1 MGYVFQGLALNIVQ
15 ALLLLAFAPL
25 IAGII
30 NKVKAFLQKRQGA
43 SVLQEYF
50 DLAKWWKKPT
60 ILTPY
65 TSIIFVVAPAVYF
78 ITSFLAA
85 SMVPGFLAG
94 QISISDA
101 FIFVYIL
108 ALGRFVAACML
119 PNFFG
124 GRAGFGDVF
133 VFVYIMAL
141 GRFFMAVSSMDAA
154 TAFGGMGGSREV
166 YVSVLVEPAVMLAIL
181 INSLRYHSTTLSGM
195 VIDYDGAY
203 FTVSAAL
210 ACVAFFLVILAE
222 NSRLPVDNPDTH
234 LELTMIH
241 EGMTLEYSG
250 PLLTLIHLGSMLKVM
265 VFLTLFG
272 ALYLPLAVPLAVKIL
287 FGAVLI
293 GLVEILNNKMRLF
306 KVRVYMGAAIVLLL
320 LAIIAE

>member
-1 MGYVFQGLALNIVQ
+1 MGYVFQELALNIVQ

-108 ALGRFVAACML
+108 ALGRF
-119 PNFFG
+119 
-124 GRAGFGDVF
+124 
-133 VFVYIMAL
+133 
-141 GRFFMAVSSMDAA
+141 FMCLSSMDAA

>member
-78 ITSFLAA
+78 ITSFLSA

-108 ALGRFVAACML
+108 ALGRF
-119 PNFFG
+119 
-124 GRAGFGDVF
+124 
-133 VFVYIMAL
+133 
-141 GRFFMAVSSMDAA
+141 FMCLSSMDAA

-250 PLLTLIHLGSMLKVM
+250 SLLTLIHLGSMLKVM

>member
-1 MGYVFQGLALNIVQ
+1 MGYVVQGLALNIVQ

-43 SVLQEYF
+43 SILQEYF

-108 ALGRFVAACML
+108 ALGRF
-119 PNFFG
+119 
-124 GRAGFGDVF
+124 
-133 VFVYIMAL
+133 
-141 GRFFMAVSSMDAA
+141 FMCLSSMDAA

>member
-43 SVLQEYF
+43 NVLQEYF

-108 ALGRFVAACML
+108 ALGRF
-119 PNFFG
+119 
-124 GRAGFGDVF
+124 
-133 VFVYIMAL
+133 
-141 GRFFMAVSSMDAA
+141 FMCLSSMDAA

>member
-85 SMVPGFLAG
+85 SMLPGLLAG

-108 ALGRFVAACML
+108 ALGRF
-119 PNFFG
+119 
-124 GRAGFGDVF
+124 
-133 VFVYIMAL
+133 
-141 GRFFMAVSSMDAA
+141 FMCLSSMDAA

>member
-85 SMVPGFLAG
+85 SMVPGYLAG

-108 ALGRFVAACML
+108 ALGRF
-119 PNFFG
+119 
-124 GRAGFGDVF
+124 
-133 VFVYIMAL
+133 
-141 GRFFMAVSSMDAA
+141 FMCLSSMDAA

>member
-1 MGYVFQGLALNIVQ
+1 MSYIFQGLALNLVQ

-25 IAGII
+25 VAGII

-43 SVLQEYF
+43 SIWQEYF

-60 ILTPY
+60 LLTPY
-65 TSIIFVVAPAVYF
+65 TSIIFIAAPVTYF

-108 ALGRFVAACML
+108 ALGRF
-119 PNFFG
+119 
-124 GRAGFGDVF
+124 
-133 VFVYIMAL
+133 
-141 GRFFMAVSSMDAA
+141 FMCLSSMDAA
-154 TAFGGMGGSREV
+154 TAFGGMGGSREI

-181 INSLRYHSTTLSGM
+181 INSMRYHTTTLSGM
-195 VIDYDGAY
+195 VIDFDGAY

-210 ACVAFFLVILAE
+210 ACVAFFLIILAE

-272 ALYLPLAVPLAVKIL
+272 TLYLPLAVPLALKIL

-293 GLVEILNNKMRLF
+293 GVVEILNNKMRLF

>member
-1 MGYVFQGLALNIVQ
+1 M
-15 ALLLLAFAPL
+15 AFAPL

-50 DLAKWWKKPT
+50 DLAKWWNKPT

-108 ALGRFVAACML
+108 ALGRF
-119 PNFFG
+119 
-124 GRAGFGDVF
+124 
-133 VFVYIMAL
+133 
-141 GRFFMAVSSMDAA
+141 FMCLSSMDAA

>member
-1 MGYVFQGLALNIVQ
+1 MGCVFQGLALNIVQ

-108 ALGRFVAACML
+108 ALGRF
-119 PNFFG
+119 
-124 GRAGFGDVF
+124 
-133 VFVYIMAL
+133 
-141 GRFFMAVSSMDAA
+141 FMCLSSMDAA

>member
-78 ITSFLAA
+78 ISSFLAA

-108 ALGRFVAACML
+108 ALGRF
-119 PNFFG
+119 
-124 GRAGFGDVF
+124 
-133 VFVYIMAL
+133 
-141 GRFFMAVSSMDAA
+141 FMCLSSMDAA

>member
-108 ALGRFVAACML
+108 ALGRF
-119 PNFFG
+119 
-124 GRAGFGDVF
+124 
-133 VFVYIMAL
+133 
-141 GRFFMAVSSMDAA
+141 FMCLSSMDAA

-306 KVRVYMGAAIVLLL
+306 KVRVYMGAAIMLLL

>member
-43 SVLQEYF
+43 SILQEYF
-50 DLAKWWKKPT
+50 DLAKWWQKPT

-108 ALGRFVAACML
+108 ALGRF
-119 PNFFG
+119 
-124 GRAGFGDVF
+124 
-133 VFVYIMAL
+133 
-141 GRFFMAVSSMDAA
+141 FMCLSSMDAA

>member
-25 IAGII
+25 IAGVI

-108 ALGRFVAACML
+108 ALGRF
-119 PNFFG
+119 
-124 GRAGFGDVF
+124 
-133 VFVYIMAL
+133 
-141 GRFFMAVSSMDAA
+141 FMCLSSMDAA

>member
-1 MGYVFQGLALNIVQ
+1 MGYVFQGLAPNIVQ

-85 SMVPGFLAG
+85 SMLPGFLAG
-94 QISISDA
+94 QISISDV

-108 ALGRFVAACML
+108 ALGRF
-119 PNFFG
+119 
-124 GRAGFGDVF
+124 
-133 VFVYIMAL
+133 
-141 GRFFMAVSSMDAA
+141 FMCLSSMDAA

>member
-85 SMVPGFLAG
+85 SMVPGFLTG

-108 ALGRFVAACML
+108 ALGRF
-119 PNFFG
+119 
-124 GRAGFGDVF
+124 
-133 VFVYIMAL
+133 
-141 GRFFMAVSSMDAA
+141 FMCLSSMDAA

>member
-50 DLAKWWKKPT
+50 DLAKWWKKPI

-108 ALGRFVAACML
+108 ALGRF
-119 PNFFG
+119 
-124 GRAGFGDVF
+124 
-133 VFVYIMAL
+133 
-141 GRFFMAVSSMDAA
+141 FMCLSSMDAA

>member
-1 MGYVFQGLALNIVQ
+1 MGYIFQGLALNLVQ

-25 IAGII
+25 VAGII

-65 TSIIFVVAPAVYF
+65 ASIIFVVAPAVYF
-78 ITSFLAA
+78 VASFLAA

-108 ALGRFVAACML
+108 ALGRF
-119 PNFFG
+119 
-124 GRAGFGDVF
+124 
-133 VFVYIMAL
+133 
-141 GRFFMAVSSMDAA
+141 FMCLSSMDAA

-181 INSLRYHSTTLSGM
+181 INSMRYHTTTLSGM

-250 PLLTLIHLGSMLKVM
+250 PLLTLIHLGSMLKIM

-272 ALYLPLAVPLAVKIL
+272 ALYLPFSMPLALKVL
-287 FGAVLI
+287 LGAVLI
-293 GLVEILNNKMRLF
+293 GIVEILNNKMRLF

>member
-108 ALGRFVAACML
+108 ALGRFFICL
-119 PNFFG
+119 
-124 GRAGFGDVF
+124 
-133 VFVYIMAL
+133 
-141 GRFFMAVSSMDAA
+141 SSMDAA

>member
-108 ALGRFVAACML
+108 ALGRF
-119 PNFFG
+119 
-124 GRAGFGDVF
+124 
-133 VFVYIMAL
+133 
-141 GRFFMAVSSMDAA
+141 FMCLSSMDAA
-154 TAFGGMGGSREV
+154 TAFSGMGGSREV

>member
-1 MGYVFQGLALNIVQ
+1 MGYVFQGLALNTVQ

-108 ALGRFVAACML
+108 ALGRF
-119 PNFFG
+119 
-124 GRAGFGDVF
+124 
-133 VFVYIMAL
+133 
-141 GRFFMAVSSMDAA
+141 FMCLSSMDAA

>member
-1 MGYVFQGLALNIVQ
+1 MGYILEGLGLNIVQ
-15 ALLLLAFAPL
+15 ALVLLAFAPL

-50 DLAKWWKKPT
+50 DLRKWWKKPT
-60 ILTPY
+60 ILTPH
-65 TSIIFVVAPAVYF
+65 TSVIFILAPVAYF
-78 ITSFLAA
+78 VTSFLAA

-94 QISISDA
+94 QVSISDA
-101 FIFVYIL
+101 FVFVYIL
-108 ALGRFVAACML
+108 ALGRF
-119 PNFFG
+119 
-124 GRAGFGDVF
+124 
-133 VFVYIMAL
+133 
-141 GRFFMAVSSMDAA
+141 FMTLSSMDAA
-154 TAFGGMGGSREV
+154 TSFGGMGGSREI
-166 YVSVLVEPAVMLAIL
+166 YISVLVEPAVMLAIL
-181 INSLRYHSTTLSGM
+181 INSLRYHSTTLSSM

-250 PLLTLIHLGSMLKVM
+250 PLLTLIHLGSMLKIM

-287 FGAVLI
+287 FGAMLI
-293 GLVEILNNKMRLF
+293 GVVEILNNKMRLF
-306 KVRVYMGAAIVLLL
+306 KVRVYLGAAIVLLL

>member
-60 ILTPY
+60 ILTPH

-101 FIFVYIL
+101 FIFIYIL
-108 ALGRFVAACML
+108 ALGRF
-119 PNFFG
+119 
-124 GRAGFGDVF
+124 
-133 VFVYIMAL
+133 
-141 GRFFMAVSSMDAA
+141 FMCLSSMDAA

>member
-65 TSIIFVVAPAVYF
+65 TSIIFVVAPAAYF

-108 ALGRFVAACML
+108 ALGRF
-119 PNFFG
+119 
-124 GRAGFGDVF
+124 
-133 VFVYIMAL
+133 
-141 GRFFMAVSSMDAA
+141 FMCLSSMDAA

-166 YVSVLVEPAVMLAIL
+166 YVSVLVEPAMMLAIL

>member
-25 IAGII
+25 IAGIM

-108 ALGRFVAACML
+108 ALGRF
-119 PNFFG
+119 
-124 GRAGFGDVF
+124 
-133 VFVYIMAL
+133 
-141 GRFFMAVSSMDAA
+141 FMCLSSMDAA

-272 ALYLPLAVPLAVKIL
+272 ALYLPLAVPLTVKIL

>member
-1 MGYVFQGLALNIVQ
+1 MGYILEGLGLNIVQ
-15 ALLLLAFAPL
+15 ALVLLAFAPL

-50 DLAKWWKKPT
+50 DLRKWWKKPT
-60 ILTPY
+60 ILTPH
-65 TSIIFVVAPAVYF
+65 TSVIFILAPVAYF
-78 ITSFLAA
+78 VTSFLAA

-94 QISISDA
+94 QVSISDA
-101 FIFVYIL
+101 FVFVYIL
-108 ALGRFVAACML
+108 ALGRF
-119 PNFFG
+119 
-124 GRAGFGDVF
+124 
-133 VFVYIMAL
+133 
-141 GRFFMAVSSMDAA
+141 FMTLSSMDAA
-154 TAFGGMGGSREV
+154 TSFGGMGGSREI
-166 YVSVLVEPAVMLAIL
+166 YISVLVEPAVMLAIL
-181 INSLRYHSTTLSGM
+181 INSLRYHSTTLSSM
-195 VIDYDGAY
+195 VIDYDGAH

-210 ACVAFFLVILAE
+210 ACVAVFLVILAE

-250 PLLTLIHLGSMLKVM
+250 PLLTLIHLGSMLKIM

-293 GLVEILNNKMRLF
+293 GVVEILNNKMRLF
-306 KVRVYMGAAIVLLL
+306 KVRVYLGAAIVLLL

>member
-108 ALGRFVAACML
+108 ALGRF
-119 PNFFG
+119 
-124 GRAGFGDVF
+124 
-133 VFVYIMAL
+133 
-141 GRFFMAVSSMDAA
+141 FMCLSSMDAA

-166 YVSVLVEPAVMLAIL
+166 YVSVLVEPAAMLAIL

>member
-1 MGYVFQGLALNIVQ
+1 MGYILEGLGLNIVQ
-15 ALLLLAFAPL
+15 ALVLLAFAPL

-50 DLAKWWKKPT
+50 DLRKWWKKPT
-60 ILTPY
+60 ILTPH
-65 TSIIFVVAPAVYF
+65 TSVIFILAPVAYF
-78 ITSFLAA
+78 VTSFLAA

-94 QISISDA
+94 QVSISDA
-101 FIFVYIL
+101 FVFVYIL
-108 ALGRFVAACML
+108 ALGRF
-119 PNFFG
+119 
-124 GRAGFGDVF
+124 
-133 VFVYIMAL
+133 
-141 GRFFMAVSSMDAA
+141 FMTLSSMDAA
-154 TAFGGMGGSREV
+154 TSFGGMGGSREI
-166 YVSVLVEPAVMLAIL
+166 YISVLVEPAVMLAIL
-181 INSLRYHSTTLSGM
+181 INSLRYHSTTLSSM

-250 PLLTLIHLGSMLKVM
+250 PLLTLIHLGSMLKIM

-293 GLVEILNNKMRLF
+293 GIVEILNNKMRLF
-306 KVRVYMGAAIVLLL
+306 KVRVYLGAAIVLLL

>member
-43 SVLQEYF
+43 SILQEYF

-108 ALGRFVAACML
+108 ALGRF
-119 PNFFG
+119 
-124 GRAGFGDVF
+124 
-133 VFVYIMAL
+133 
-141 GRFFMAVSSMDAA
+141 FMCLSSMDAA

-241 EGMTLEYSG
+241 EGMILEYSG

>member
-60 ILTPY
+60 IFTPY

-108 ALGRFVAACML
+108 ALGRF
-119 PNFFG
+119 
-124 GRAGFGDVF
+124 
-133 VFVYIMAL
+133 
-141 GRFFMAVSSMDAA
+141 FMCLSSMDAA

>member
-1 MGYVFQGLALNIVQ
+1 MGYILEGFSLNIVQ
-15 ALLLLAFAPL
+15 ALVLLAFAPL

-43 SVLQEYF
+43 SVFQEYF
-50 DLAKWWKKPT
+50 DLRKWWKKPI

-65 TSIIFVVAPAVYF
+65 TSTIFIAAPFVYF

-85 SMVPGFLAG
+85 AMVPGFLAG
-94 QISISDA
+94 QVTISDA
-101 FIFVYIL
+101 FIFVYI
-108 ALGRFVAACML
+108 
-119 PNFFG
+119 
-124 GRAGFGDVF
+124 
-133 VFVYIMAL
+133 IAL
-141 GRFFMAVSSMDAA
+141 GRFFMSLSSMDAA
-154 TAFGGMGGSREV
+154 TAFGGMGGSREI
-166 YVSVLVEPAVMLAIL
+166 YVSVLVEPAIMLAIL
-181 INSLRYHSTTLSGM
+181 INSMRYHTTTLSSM
-195 VIDYDGAY
+195 VIDYDGAF

-222 NSRLPVDNPDTH
+222 NCRLPVDNPDTH

-250 PLLTLIHLGSMLKVM
+250 ALLSLIHLGSMLKVM

-272 ALYLPLAVPLAVKIL
+272 ALYLPVAIPLALKIL
-287 FGAVLI
+287 LCAALI
-293 GLVEILNNKMRLF
+293 GVVEILNNKMRLF

>member
-25 IAGII
+25 IAGIT

-108 ALGRFVAACML
+108 ALGRF
-119 PNFFG
+119 
-124 GRAGFGDVF
+124 
-133 VFVYIMAL
+133 
-141 GRFFMAVSSMDAA
+141 FMCLSSMDAA

>member
-15 ALLLLAFAPL
+15 SLLLLAFAPL

-108 ALGRFVAACML
+108 ALGRF
-119 PNFFG
+119 
-124 GRAGFGDVF
+124 
-133 VFVYIMAL
+133 
-141 GRFFMAVSSMDAA
+141 FMCLSSMDAA